1 MYKYIDIL
9 FPLVYNDLQFDYN
22 QHNELGLSMKTVL
35 SHICDMCDHKIVYLD
50 YTKTVFLM
58 VMSSTYGQ
66 NQRLYLPPNL
76 VEIIF
81 HILDNFR

>member
-1 MYKYIDIL
+1 MGKDAELDVTFLPGLTMY
-9 FPLVYNDLQFDYN
+9 VC
-22 QHNELGLSMKTVL
+22 LSMKSVL
-35 SHICDMCDHKIVYLD
+35 IHICDMCDHKIVYLD

-58 VMSSTYGQ
+58 AMSSIYGQ